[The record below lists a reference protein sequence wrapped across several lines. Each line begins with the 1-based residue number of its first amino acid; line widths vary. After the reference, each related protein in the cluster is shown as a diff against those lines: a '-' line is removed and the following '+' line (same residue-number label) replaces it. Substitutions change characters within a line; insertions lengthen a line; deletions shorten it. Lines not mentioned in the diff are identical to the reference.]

1 MKYSPDDWAKFI
13 LVVTVPLSFF
23 LTLLTVFVRDRTM
36 DPVISGGML
45 TLLGAIVAVTMKKD
59 KDKNKSGSD
68 DEWNE

>member
-23 LTLLTVFVRDRTM
+23 FTLLTVFVRDRTM

-45 TLLGAIVAVTMKKD
+45 TLLGGIVAVAMKKD
-59 KDKNKSGSD
+59 KDKDKSGSD